1 MSIELAAFD
10 VTQLRARLRKMND
23 AELRRFGQAAK
34 QMCAQDARSGKPPLE
49 DYLVQ
54 LVEARAEWRRRHP
67 KKSIAL

>member
-1 MSIELAAFD
+1 MSIEMAAFD

-34 QMCAQDARSGKPPLE
+34 QMCAQDARTGKLPLE
-49 DYLVQ
+49 DYVVQ

-67 KKSIAL
+67 KKNAA